1 MSDFPLEPPHNFS
14 RRLAEPKHLLQF
26 LWETAKSGRTAIH
39 PCIPLSA

>member
-1 MSDFPLEPPHNFS
+1 MSDFPLEPPQNFP

-26 LWETAKSGRTAIH
+26 LGETAKSGRIAIH